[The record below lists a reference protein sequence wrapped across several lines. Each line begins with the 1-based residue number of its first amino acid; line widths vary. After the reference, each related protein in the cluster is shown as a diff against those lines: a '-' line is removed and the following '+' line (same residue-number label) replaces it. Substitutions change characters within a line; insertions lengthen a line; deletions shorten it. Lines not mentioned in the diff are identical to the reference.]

1 MVAEP
6 RFARAQSRRRCK
18 AGIVVG
24 LACLGILSGYLPG
37 IQPASAAQGELV
49 RVSVSQNGAQ
59 ADSSSTG
66 GVVSGDG
73 RYVFFTSKAGNLV
86 PGDTNGRDDIFRFDR
101 LTAQVQP
108 VSVTAAGAFLSANHG
123 LPVVSGDG
131 RYVAFWSEGVFDPAD
146 TLRTADVILKDM
158 ATGEVERL
166 TLAPDGSNKIGD
178 DRFSA
183 NKPLAMSDDARWV
196 VFQSDATNLVA
207 GDTDDGQPDIYVR
220 DRILGTTTLLSTESD
235 GSPGPSS
242 GLDGVVAG
250 TGPEAVVGF
259 RVLAPDRS
267 GQMVIRHMESGAEH
281 LVVGAD
287 PQRSRFLAVA
297 AGGGRAIVGTGAGS
311 IPDEYDVTTE
321 GLTPLPDNV
330 DWSSVASAA
339 FSADLRFYV
348 APSPDSFTF
357 RVVDR
362 ETDQFS
368 ELPRGIDGAG
378 PDQAILATSVSDDGT
393 AVAFSSA
400 ASNLVFGDTNA
411 LADSFVVRVA
421 KGTFA
426 DDDGNPF
433 EADIEWLAAE
443 GITLGCGIELF
454 CPKAPVTRGQMASF
468 LVRSL
473 DLPASATDAF
483 TDDAASSHQADINAL
498 AEAGITTGCGPG
510 VFCPEASVTRQQ
522 MASFLTRALDLP
534 VSTTDFFTDDA
545 GSIHEDDIN
554 ALASRG
560 ITLGCAP
567 GLFCPTAEVL
577 REQMAA
583 FLHRGFT

>member
-1 MVAEP
+1 
-6 RFARAQSRRRCK
+6 
-18 AGIVVG
+18 
-24 LACLGILSGYLPG
+24 LSGYLPA
-37 IQPASAAQGELV
+37 IQPAAAAAQGELV

-66 GVVSGDG
+66 GAVSGDG
-73 RYVFFTSKAGNLV
+73 RYVLFTSKAGNLV

-108 VSVTAAGAFLSANHG
+108 VSVTAAGAFLPANHG

-146 TLRTADVILKDM
+146 PAKSADVLLKDM
-158 ATGEVERL
+158 STGTIERL
-166 TLAPDGSNKIGD
+166 TVAPDGSNTNGN
-178 DRFSA
+178 DRFSP
-183 NKPLAMSDDARWV
+183 NRLLGISDDGRWV

-220 DRILGTTTLLSTESD
+220 DRAAAATSLLSREDD
-235 GSPGPSS
+235 GSPGSSS
-242 GLDGVVAG
+242 GIDVVVAG
-250 TGPEAVVGF
+250 AGSEAVVGF
-259 RVLAPDRS
+259 RVLSPDRS
-267 GQMVIRHMESGAEH
+267 SKRMVIRHLASGAEH
-281 LVVGAD
+281 VVTTVD
-287 PQRSRFLAVA
+287 VQRSSFLAVA
-297 AGGGRAIVGTGAGS
+297 AGGATAIIGNAADSV
-311 IPDEYDVTTE
+311 PNEYAVATQT
-321 GLTPLPDNV
+321 LTPLPDNV
-330 DWSSVASAA
+330 NWGSVGPGA
-339 FSADLRFYV
+339 FSTDLRFYV
-348 APSPDSFTF
+348 AASPSSFAF

-362 ETDQFS
+362 EADQFS
-368 ELPRGIDGAG
+368 EFPRGIDGAG
-378 PDQAILATSVSDDGT
+378 PNLVTLPASISDDG
-393 AVAFSSA
+393 AVVAFSSA

-411 LADSFVVRVA
+411 LADSFVVRIA
-421 KGTFA
+421 KGIFA

-443 GITLGCGIELF
+443 GITLGCAIELF

-510 VFCPEASVTRQQ
+510 VFCPEESVTRQQ

-534 VSTTDFFTDDA
+534 VSTINFFFDDA

-583 FLHRGFT
+583 FLHRAFS